1 MTAGPI
7 LCERLRIPPF
17 DPVVLKPTQWATAQ
31 QKAKLGNAVLRFIA
45 LGMPAEKFT
54 PALYSR
60 LSNMFGFIAHYNRT
74 GFAQTWFDN
83 AATRRDF
90 LDQVARYP
98 CWGAPTFVWSDVE
111 KEIGKRVREN
121 LLVEVWTSRAR
132 EEQVAREKVELAR
145 LQAKHGGTATSA
157 DAPVPTVQLGL
168 L

>member
-17 DPVVLKPTQWATAQ
+17 DPAVLKPTQWATAQ
-31 QKAKLGNAVLRFIA
+31 QKAKLGNAILRFIA

-54 PALYSR
+54 PALYNR
-60 LSNMFGFIAHYNRT
+60 LSNMFGFIAHYSRT

-98 CWGAPTFVWSDVE
+98 CWGDPTFVWSDVE
-111 KEIGKRVREN
+111 KEIGQRVREN
-121 LLVEVWTSRAR
+121 LLVEAWTTRAR
-132 EEQVAREKVELAR
+132 EEQVAREKAALAR
-145 LQAKHGGTATSA
+145 LQAKHGGKATSA
-157 DAPVPTVQLGL
+157 DASVATVQLGL

>member
-1 MTAGPI
+1 MPEPGVMTAGPI

-17 DPVVLKPTQWATAQ
+17 DPAVLKPTQWATAQ
-31 QKAKLGNAVLRFIA
+31 QKAKLGNAILRFIA

-54 PALYSR
+54 PTLYSR

-90 LDQVARYP
+90 LDQVAR
-98 CWGAPTFVWSDVE
+98 E
-111 KEIGKRVREN
+111 K
-121 LLVEVWTSRAR
+121 A
-132 EEQVAREKVELAR
+132 ELAR
-145 LQAKHGGTATSA
+145 LQAKHGGTATASNSS
-157 DAPVPTVQLGL
+157 VPTVQLGL